1 VFRFLILEFGFI
13 ARVLREDAL
22 GQFWNQQVDEGL
34 RALFAGVAPTRNA
47 RNDPFGNDGGIDW
60 RQRPVK
66 APRRDERDTFVAGIR
81 ILGRAVMAALRCSL
95 ALWSFV
101 LLITGAMLDTMQHD
115 ACHILGSTVVSG
127 TRCRMV

>member
-1 VFRFLILEFGFI
+1 MFRFLILEFGFI

-66 APRRDERDTFVAGIR
+66 APRRDERDTCRGRNQDPRPGGYGCVTLFTCAMVFCLAHNGRHAGHY
-81 ILGRAVMAALRCSL
+81 AA
-95 ALWSFV
+95 
-101 LLITGAMLDTMQHD
+101 
-115 ACHILGSTVVSG
+115 
-127 TRCRMV
+127 